1 MIKRKAIQLLK
12 TNFEHLFFFY
22 SYLKTKLLYVVLFS
36 FFVSLLDAL
45 SLSMF
50 IPLFEVAS
58 QSSNATGS
66 NKLSHYFISFLD
78 FLNLAPTINSVLFL
92 MVFFFV
98 LKALFRYL
106 DVYFRNLVNSFFV
119 KKIRIELLNLISNLK
134 YSKFISTDL
143 GTIQNSL
150 TTEVVNVNNAY
161 THYISV
167 IQNSIFIGV
176 YISMSFWVNSKFT
189 LIIIFGG
196 WISKVLFQRFYSN
209 SKTLSFS
216 IANKNSTL
224 ASLLM
229 QQVNNF
235 KYLKSTATMPLY
247 SKKLEESIVD
257 IENDQLKIGKISARI
272 LSIRE
277 PIVVFFL
284 AVAIFVQVNVIGGS
298 LSSVLPSLLFFYR
311 AFNSLMS
318 VQLSWT
324 AFLKYVG
331 SVQHI
336 SQFKFKLKAE
346 AENLK
351 GNEFKGFT
359 NEIKLEG
366 VSFEY
371 IGQQKVLDNIS
382 YTIQKNKTIAI
393 VGKSGSG
400 KTTFVNLLS
409 GLLVPNQGEILIDNV
424 SLNTYNINSYRSK
437 IGLISQET
445 VVFNDT
451 LYNNVTFWSEKNE
464 KNLEKFK
471 SVIEKVDLLE
481 FLERSTAKEDIMLG
495 DNGVVM
501 SGGQRQR
508 LSIARELFKET
519 EILILDEATSSL
531 DSQTEKLIQE
541 SIDRIKG
548 SLTII
553 IIAHRLSTIKSADTI
568 LLLKNGEINA
578 EGNFQELVK
587 NSPIFSKMV
596 ELQEI

>member
-1 MIKRKAIQLLK
+1 MIKRKAIQFLK

-22 SYLKTKLLYVVLFS
+22 SYLKTRLFYVVIFS

-58 QSSNATGS
+58 QGAKAAG
-66 NKLSHYFISFLD
+66 NKLSHYFISFLEL
-78 FLNLAPTINSVLFL
+78 FNLTPTINSVLLL
-92 MVFFFV
+92 MLFFFV
-98 LKALFRYL
+98 LKAVFRYL
-106 DVYFRNLVNSFFV
+106 DVYYRSLVNSFFV
-119 KKIRIELLNLISNLK
+119 KKIRIELLNLISTLK
-134 YSKFISTDL
+134 YSKFITTDL

-161 THYISV
+161 VHYIAV
-167 IQNSIFIGV
+167 IQNSIFIAV
-176 YISMSFWVNSKFT
+176 YVSMSFWVNSKFT

-196 WISKVLFQRFYSN
+196 WISKVVFQRFYSN
-209 SKTLSFS
+209 SKSLSFS
-216 IANKNSTL
+216 IANKNSVL

-235 KYLKSTATMPLY
+235 KYLKSTATMPVY
-247 SKKLEESIVD
+247 SKKLEESIVE
-257 IENDQLKIGKISARI
+257 IENDQLKIGKIGARV

-277 PIVVFFL
+277 PIVVCFL
-284 AVAIFVQVNVIGGS
+284 VLAIFIQVNIIGGS
-298 LSSVLPSLLFFYR
+298 LSSVLPSLIFFYR
-311 AFNSLMS
+311 AFNSLMN

-331 SVQHI
+331 SVEHI
-336 SQFKFKLKAE
+336 TKFKAGLKSE
-346 AENLK
+346 GENYK
-351 GNEFKGFT
+351 GNRFSGFSK
-359 NEIKLEG
+359 EIKLDG

-371 IGQQKVLDNIS
+371 AGSGKVLSNIT
-382 YTIQKNKTIAI
+382 YAIDKNKTIAI
-393 VGKSGSG
+393 VGRSGSG

-409 GLLVPNQGEILIDNV
+409 GLLIPSEGEISIDGIKLDNYDV
-424 SLNTYNINSYRSK
+424 NSYRSK

-451 LYNNVTFWSEKNE
+451 LFNNVTFWSEKNE
-464 KNLEKFK
+464 KSLAKFR

-481 FLERSTAKEDIMLG
+481 FLERSNANEDIMLG

-508 LSIARELFKET
+508 LSIARELFKDT
-519 EILILDEATSSL
+519 EILILDEATSAL
-531 DSQTEKLIQE
+531 DSQTERLIQE

-568 LLLKNGEINA
+568 LLLKNGQIDD
-578 EGNFQELVK
+578 EGNFQELVQK
-587 NSPIFSKMV
+587 SPTFAKMV

>member
-1 MIKRKAIQLLK
+1 MIKRKAIQFLK

-58 QSSNATGS
+58 DKEAASG
-66 NKLSHYFISFLD
+66 NKLSQYFISFLEL
-78 FLNLAPTINSVLFL
+78 LNLSASINSVLLL

-98 LKALFRYL
+98 LKAVFRYL
-106 DVYFRNLVNSFFV
+106 DVYYRNLVNSYFV
-119 KKIRIELLNLISNLK
+119 KKVRIQLLNLISNLK

-150 TTEVVNVNNAY
+150 TTEVVNVNSAY
-161 THYISV
+161 VHYISV
-167 IQNSIFIGV
+167 IQNSIFIIV

-189 LIIIFGG
+189 LIIIVGG

-209 SKTLSFS
+209 SKALSFS
-216 IANKNSTL
+216 IANRNSVL

-235 KYLKSTATMPLY
+235 KYLKSTATMPIY
-247 SKKLEESIVD
+247 SKKLEESIIE

-277 PIVVFFL
+277 PIVILFL
-284 AVAIFVQVNVIGGS
+284 VLAIFVQINVIGGT

-318 VQLSWT
+318 VQLGWT

-336 SQFKFKLKAE
+336 TEFRARLGAE
-346 AENLK
+346 AEDLR
-351 GNEFKGFT
+351 GNEFQGFES
-359 NEIKLEG
+359 EIKFDD
-366 VSFEY
+366 VSFQYSEES
-371 IGQQKVLDNIS
+371 KVLSNIS
-382 YTIQKNKTIAI
+382 YTIEKNKTIAI

-400 KTTFVNLLS
+400 KTTMVNILS
-409 GLLVPNQGEILIDNV
+409 GLLVPNQGRILIDNID
-424 SLNTYNINSYRSK
+424 LNTYNLNSYRSK

-451 LYNNVTFWSEKNE
+451 LFNNVTFWSEKNE
-464 KNLEKFK
+464 TNLAKFRD
-471 SVIEKVDLLE
+471 VILKVDLVE
-481 FLERSTAKEDIMLG
+481 FLERTNAKEDIVLG

-508 LSIARELFKET
+508 LSIARELYKDT
-519 EILILDEATSSL
+519 ALLILDEATSSL

-568 LLLKNGEINA
+568 LLLKNGQIKA

-587 NSPIFSKMV
+587 ISPTFSKMV